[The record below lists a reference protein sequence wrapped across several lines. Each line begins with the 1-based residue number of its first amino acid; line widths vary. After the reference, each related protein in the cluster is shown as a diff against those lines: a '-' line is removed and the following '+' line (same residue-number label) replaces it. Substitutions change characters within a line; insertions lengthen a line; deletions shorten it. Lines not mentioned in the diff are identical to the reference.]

1 MAEHKG
7 KRKFREHLEA
17 LFAAS
22 GSPKPAAICSASR
35 DRLGR
40 TSLSVQRISDWRSG
54 KHIPTS
60 KLFREFLRAVDI
72 LARQRSIAL
81 PAALADPAVW
91 DRLLRAAR
99 AKTPTPAQ
107 EESRHITVGAV
118 RIPIRPVA
126 ESEPLELGVHRTSR
140 LEGAPPLPT
149 YVPRDADSTVSAQL
163 VEARETGGLVLLVGE
178 STAGKS
184 RCAFEAVRRELSDHW
199 IIAPPAASDLSPVLS
214 HISRPRPGHRK
225 WVLWLDDLDRYLLPG
240 GLDQGMLSA
249 LLEQRVV
256 VMATMRS
263 EVYGNYSER
272 ALRGMEAGVASA
284 RRLGSR
290 VLNLIEPLVLDRQW
304 SKTEMSRLRAHLAN
318 PNSDSRL
325 ADAARHHGVHGIA
338 EYLAAGPKLLKEFQT
353 TRRQPKGHPRGAAL
367 VQAAIDLARAGIST
381 PLPAETLLALSA
393 CYLAAGDAS
402 RLQAESPEQ
411 ALVWATEIQFG
422 VAGMLV
428 ATDTAEAWRPFDY
441 LVDAIASA
449 FEAAAIPDE
458 VWEAAVTHANG
469 GSELLPVGRSA
480 FRFGRLVLAERCF
493 SPLAARGGHAAMHDL
508 GFVQRERRPEHT
520 WSSWY
525 RTVSETGTPLQ
536 ARALG
541 ALHEIEGRW
550 DEAAASYERAAAQGD
565 ALTMRLRGV
574 IAQRRGQDDEAHEW
588 YVRAAKG
595 GDALAIASFS
605 KPGIYRPEMG
615 HGLGS
620 ETWDPSVEGD
630 EEDEEPWRMTAR
642 TSRILSCN
650 LEILADMAHDELDE
664 LGDQPI
670 SPNIFGIFFARL
682 PASTWGQPR
691 HWRRRVLRA
700 LDDLNED
707 IALGHSPEPR
717 CAAEELAL
725 HFALESASA
734 MTCDE
739 PDLVAELA
747 QGLPDQQGDYDWP
760 VCSDLLFQDHD
771 VLFLY
776 NPMMQGLE
784 HPDDPLNRHMGIGDL
799 RPEGWFEEFENV
811 LPRDPSR
818 GFAH

>member
-1 MAEHKG
+1 M
-7 KRKFREHLEA
+7 
-17 LFAAS
+17 
-22 GSPKPAAICSASR
+22 
-35 DRLGR
+35 
-40 TSLSVQRISDWRSG
+40 
-54 KHIPTS
+54 
-60 KLFREFLRAVDI
+60 
-72 LARQRSIAL
+72 
-81 PAALADPAVW
+81 
-91 DRLLRAAR
+91 
-99 AKTPTPAQ
+99 
-107 EESRHITVGAV
+107 
-118 RIPIRPVA
+118 
-126 ESEPLELGVHRTSR
+126 
-140 LEGAPPLPT
+140 
-149 YVPRDADSTVSAQL
+149 
-163 VEARETGGLVLLVGE
+163 EARETGGLVLLVGE

-184 RCAFEAVRRELSDHW
+184 RCAFEAVRRELPEHW
-199 IIAPPAASDLSPVLS
+199 IIAPPAASDLSPVLAHVS
-214 HISRPRPGHRK
+214 LPKPGRRR
-225 WVLWLDDLDRYLLPG
+225 WVLWLDDLDRFLLPG

-272 ALRGMEAGVASA
+272 ALRGVDAGVASV

-304 SKTEMSRLRAHLAN
+304 SDTEMGKLRAHLAN

-325 ADAARHHGVHGIA
+325 ADASHHHGVHGIA
-338 EYLAAGPKLLKEFQT
+338 EYLAAGPKLLEEFLT

-367 VQAAIDLARAGIST
+367 VQAAIDLARVGIST
-381 PLPAETLLALSA
+381 PLPAETLLELSA
-393 CYLAAGDAS
+393 CYLSAGDAS

-428 ATDTAEAWRPFDY
+428 ATDTTEAWRPFDY
-441 LVDAIASA
+441 LVDAVARA
-449 FEAAAIPDE
+449 VEATTIPNE

-493 SPLAARGGHAAMHDL
+493 SPLAARGNHVAMHDL

-520 WSSWY
+520 WPSWY

-550 DEAAASYERAAAQGD
+550 HEAAACYERAAGQGD
-565 ALTMRLRGV
+565 TLAMRLRGV
-574 IAQRRGQDDEAHEW
+574 IAQRHRQDDEAHEW
-588 YVRAAKG
+588 YVRAAEG
-595 GDALAIASFS
+595 GDAVAIAFFNE
-605 KPGIYRPEMG
+605 PGIYRPEMG
-615 HGLGS
+615 HELGS
-620 ETWDPSVEGD
+620 ETWDPNAEWD
-630 EEDEEPWRMTAR
+630 EEDEEPWQMTAR

-650 LEILADMAHDELDE
+650 LEILADMAHDELTE
-664 LGDQPI
+664 LGDQPV
-670 SPNIFGIFFARL
+670 SQNSFGIFFALL
-682 PASTWGQPR
+682 PASTWNQPR
-691 HWRRRVLRA
+691 HWRRGVLRA

-707 IALGHSPEPR
+707 ITLGRSPHPR

-725 HFALESASA
+725 HFALQSASA

-739 PDLVAELA
+739 PDLVAEFT
-747 QGLPDQQGDYDWP
+747 QGLPEQQGDYDWD

-776 NPMMQGLE
+776 DPMLQGLE
-784 HPDDPLNRHMGIGDL
+784 HPDNPLNQRMGIGDL
-799 RPEGWFEEFENV
+799 RPEGWFEEFGNTS
-811 LPRDPSR
+811 PRDPSR
-818 GFAH
+818 GFTH

>member
-1 MAEHKG
+1 MTEHRG
-7 KRKFREHLEA
+7 KLKFRERLEV
-17 LFAAS
+17 LLAAA

-60 KLFREFLRAVDI
+60 KLFRQFLRAVDT
-72 LARQRSIAL
+72 LARQRNIIL
-81 PAALADPAVW
+81 PAALADSAAW

-99 AKTPTPAQ
+99 AKNPAPAQ
-107 EESRHITVGAV
+107 EESRHITAGTVQ
-118 RIPIRPVA
+118 IPIRPVTDA
-126 ESEPLELGVHRTSR
+126 KPLELGVHRTSR
-140 LEGAPPLPT
+140 LEGAPSLPT
-149 YVPRDADSTVSAQL
+149 YVPRDVDSAVTAQL
-163 VEARETGGLVLLVGE
+163 MEARENGGLVLLVGE

-199 IIAPPAASDLSPVLS
+199 IIAPPAASELSPVLS
-214 HISRPRPGHRK
+214 HISLPKTGRRK
-225 WVLWLDDLDRYLLPG
+225 WVLWLDDLDRFLLPG

-249 LLEQRVV
+249 LLEQQVV
-256 VMATMRS
+256 VIATMRS

-272 ALRGMEAGVASA
+272 AFRGMEAGVASA

-304 SKTEMSRLRAHLAN
+304 SEAEMTRLRAHLEH
-318 PNSDSRL
+318 PDSDGRL

-338 EYLAAGPKLLKEFQT
+338 EYLAAGPKLLEEFQT
-353 TRRQPKGHPRGAAL
+353 TRRQPNGHPRGAAL

-381 PLPAETLLALSA
+381 PLHAETLLTLST
-393 CYLAAGDAS
+393 CYLTAGDAS
-402 RLQAESPEQ
+402 RLRAESPEQ
-411 ALVWATEIQFG
+411 ALIWATEIQFG

-428 ATDTAEAWRPFDY
+428 ATETAEAWRPFDY
-441 LVDAIASA
+441 LVDTTASA
-449 FEAAAIPDE
+449 VETADIPDE

-493 SPLAARGGHAAMHDL
+493 SPLAARGDHTAMHDL
-508 GFVQRERRPEHT
+508 GFVQRERRSEHT
-520 WSSWY
+520 WPSWY

-541 ALHEIEGRW
+541 ALHEVESRW
-550 DEAAASYERAAAQGD
+550 DEAASCYERAAAQGD
-565 ALTMRLRGV
+565 ILAMRLRGV
-574 IAQRRGQDDEAHEW
+574 IAQRRRQHEEAHEW
-588 YVRAAKG
+588 YVRAAEG
-595 GDALAIASFS
+595 GDAVAIASFNA
-605 KPGIYRPEMG
+605 PGIYRPEKG
-615 HGLGS
+615 LELGS
-620 ETWDPSVEGD
+620 DTWDPDLEWD
-630 EEDEEPWRMTAR
+630 EEDDEPWRMTAR

-650 LEILADMAHDELDE
+650 LQILADTAHDELDE

-670 SPNIFGIFFARL
+670 SPNSFGIFFARL

-691 HWRRRVLRA
+691 PWRRRVLRA

-707 IALGHSPEPR
+707 ITLGLSPEPR

-725 HFALESASA
+725 HFALQSASA

-739 PDLVAELA
+739 PDLVAEFTRGIPE
-747 QGLPDQQGDYDWP
+747 QRGDYDWST
-760 VCSDLLFQDHD
+760 CSDLLFQDHD

-776 NPMMQGLE
+776 DPVMQGLE
-784 HPDDPLNRHMGIGDL
+784 HPDAPLNRHMGMGDL
-799 RPEGWFEEFENV
+799 RPEGWFEEFGNV
-811 LPRDPSR
+811 SPRDPTR
-818 GFAH
+818 GFVH

>member
-1 MAEHKG
+1 MTKHKG

-17 LFAAS
+17 LFAAA

-40 TSLSVQRISDWRSG
+40 SSLSVQRISDWRSG
-54 KHIPTS
+54 KHTPTN
-60 KLFREFLRAVDI
+60 KLFREFLRAVDS
-72 LARQRSIAL
+72 LARQRNIAL

-99 AKTPTPAQ
+99 AKNPTPAQ
-107 EESRHITVGAV
+107 EESRQITVGAV
-118 RIPIRPVA
+118 RIPIRPLA
-126 ESEPLELGVHRTSR
+126 ESDPLELGVHRTSR
-140 LEGAPPLPT
+140 LEGAPPLPA

-163 VEARETGGLVLLVGE
+163 AEARETGGFVLLVGE

-184 RCAFEAVRRELSDHW
+184 RCAFEAVRRELPDHW
-199 IIAPPAASDLSPVLS
+199 IVAPPAASDLSPVLAHVS
-214 HISRPRPGHRK
+214 LPRPGHRR
-225 WVLWLDDLDRYLLPG
+225 WVLWLDDLDRFLLPG
-240 GLDQGMLSA
+240 GLDQGMFSA

-263 EVYGNYSER
+263 EMYGNYSER
-272 ALRGMEAGVASA
+272 ALRGMDADMASV

-304 SKTEMSRLRAHLAN
+304 SETEMGRLRAQLAN
-318 PNSDSRL
+318 PNSDNRL
-325 ADAARHHGVHGIA
+325 ADAAHHHGVHGIA
-338 EYLAAGPKLLKEFQT
+338 EYLAAGPKLLEEFLT

-381 PLPAETLLALSA
+381 PLPAKTLLDLST
-393 CYLAAGDAS
+393 CYLSAGDAS

-411 ALVWATEIQFG
+411 ALVWATETQFG

-428 ATDTAEAWRPFDY
+428 ATDTTEAWRPFDY
-441 LVDAIASA
+441 LVDAVASA
-449 FEAAAIPDE
+449 VEATAIPDE
-458 VWEAAVTHANG
+458 VWEAAVTHADG

-493 SPLAARGGHAAMHDL
+493 SPLAARGNHIAMHDL

-520 WSSWY
+520 WPSWY

-541 ALHEIEGRW
+541 ALHEVEGRW
-550 DEAAASYERAAAQGD
+550 DEAAACYERAAGQGD
-565 ALTMRLRGV
+565 ALAMRLRAV
-574 IAQRRGQDDEAHEW
+574 IAQRHGQNDEAHEW
-588 YVRAAKG
+588 YVRAAEG
-595 GDALAIASFS
+595 GDAVATAFFN
-605 KPGIYRPEMG
+605 KPRIYQPEMG
-615 HGLGS
+615 HELGS
-620 ETWDPSVEGD
+620 ETWDPNTEWD
-630 EEDEEPWRMTAR
+630 EEDEELWQMTAR

-650 LEILADMAHDELDE
+650 LEILADMAHDELNE

-670 SPNIFGIFFARL
+670 SPNSFGIFFALL
-682 PASTWGQPR
+682 PASTWNQPR
-691 HWRRRVLRA
+691 RWRRRVLRA

-707 IALGHSPEPR
+707 ITLGHPPEPR

-734 MTCDE
+734 MTRDQ
-739 PDLVAELA
+739 PDLVAEFT
-747 QGLPDQQGDYDWP
+747 QGLPEQQGDYDWD

-776 NPMMQGLE
+776 DPMMQGLE
-784 HPDDPLNRHMGIGDL
+784 HPDNPLNQRMGIGDL
-799 RPEGWFEEFENV
+799 RPEGWFEEFHNV
-811 LPRDPSR
+811 PPRDPSR
-818 GFAH
+818 GFTH

>member
-1 MAEHKG
+1 MAEHTG

-17 LFAAS
+17 LFAAT

-54 KHIPTS
+54 KHIPTN
-60 KLFREFLRAVDI
+60 KLFREFLRAVDT
-72 LARQRSIAL
+72 LARQRNIAL
-81 PAALADPAVW
+81 PSALADPAVW
-91 DRLLRAAR
+91 DRLLRSAR

-107 EESRHITVGAV
+107 EESRHITVGAI
-118 RIPIRPVA
+118 RIPILPVA
-126 ESEPLELGVHRTSR
+126 DAQPLELGVHRTSR

-149 YVPRDADSTVSAQL
+149 YVPRDADSAVSAQL
-163 VEARETGGLVLLVGE
+163 VEARENGGLVLLVGE

-214 HISRPRPGHRK
+214 HISLPRPARRK
-225 WVLWLDDLDRYLLPG
+225 WVLWLDDLDHFLLPG

-256 VMATMRS
+256 VMATIRS
-263 EVYGNYSER
+263 EAYGNYSER
-272 ALRGMEAGVASA
+272 ALRGTEAGAASA

-290 VLNLIEPLVLDRQW
+290 VLNLIDPLILDRQW
-304 SKTEMSRLRAHLAN
+304 SKAEMSRLRAHLAN
-318 PNSDSRL
+318 PNPDMRL

-338 EYLAAGPKLLKEFQT
+338 EYLAAGPKLLEEFLT
-353 TRRQPKGHPRGAAL
+353 ARRQPKGHPRGAAL

-381 PLPAETLLALSA
+381 PLPTETLLALSTY
-393 CYLAAGDAS
+393 YLSAGEAS
-402 RLQAESPEQ
+402 RLRAESSEQ
-411 ALVWATEIQFG
+411 ALMWATEIQFG

-441 LVDAIASA
+441 LVDATASA
-449 FEAAAIPDE
+449 VEAADIPDE

-493 SPLAARGGHAAMHDL
+493 SPLAARGDHIAMHDL
-508 GFVQRERRPEHT
+508 GFVQRERRPKHT

-525 RTVSETGTPLQ
+525 RAVCETGTPLQ
-536 ARALG
+536 ARVLG
-541 ALHEIEGRW
+541 VLHEIEGRW
-550 DEAAASYERAAAQGD
+550 DEAAACYERAAAQED
-565 ALTMRLRGV
+565 ALAMRLRGV
-574 IAQRRGQDDEAHEW
+574 IAQRRGQNDEAHEW
-588 YVRAAKG
+588 YVRAAEG
-595 GDALAIASFS
+595 GDAVSIASFNE
-605 KPGIYRPEMG
+605 PGIYRPEEG
-615 HGLGS
+615 HELGS
-620 ETWDPSVEGD
+620 ETWDPDIEWD
-630 EEDEEPWRMTAR
+630 EQGEEPWQMTPR
-642 TSRILSCN
+642 TSRMLSCN

-670 SPNIFGIFFARL
+670 SPKGFGIFFACL
-682 PASTWGQPR
+682 PASTWSQSR
-691 HWRRRVLRA
+691 SWRRRVLRA

-707 IALGHSPEPR
+707 IALGRSPEPR
-717 CAAEELAL
+717 CTAEELAL
-725 HFALESASA
+725 HFALQSASA

-739 PDLVAELA
+739 PDLVAEFTR
-747 QGLPDQQGDYDWP
+747 GLPEQRGDYDWP
-760 VCSDLLFQDHD
+760 ICSDLLFQDHD

-776 NPMMQGLE
+776 DPAMQGLE
-784 HPDDPLNRHMGIGDL
+784 HPDDPLNRRMGIGDL
-799 RPEGWFEEFENV
+799 RPEGWFEEFGNMP
-811 LPRDPSR
+811 PRDPTR
-818 GFAH
+818 GFVH

>member
-1 MAEHKG
+1 M
-7 KRKFREHLEA
+7 
-17 LFAAS
+17 
-22 GSPKPAAICSASR
+22 
-35 DRLGR
+35 
-40 TSLSVQRISDWRSG
+40 
-54 KHIPTS
+54 
-60 KLFREFLRAVDI
+60 
-72 LARQRSIAL
+72 
-81 PAALADPAVW
+81 
-91 DRLLRAAR
+91 
-99 AKTPTPAQ
+99 
-107 EESRHITVGAV
+107 
-118 RIPIRPVA
+118 
-126 ESEPLELGVHRTSR
+126 
-140 LEGAPPLPT
+140 
-149 YVPRDADSTVSAQL
+149 
-163 VEARETGGLVLLVGE
+163 
-178 STAGKS
+178 
-184 RCAFEAVRRELSDHW
+184 
-199 IIAPPAASDLSPVLS
+199 
-214 HISRPRPGHRK
+214 
-225 WVLWLDDLDRYLLPG
+225 LWLDDLDRFLLPG

-272 ALRGMEAGVASA
+272 ALRGMDADVASV

-304 SKTEMSRLRAHLAN
+304 SETEMGRLRAHLAN
-318 PNSDSRL
+318 PNYDSRL

-338 EYLAAGPKLLKEFQT
+338 EYLAAGPKLLEEFLT

-367 VQAAIDLARAGIST
+367 VQAAIDLARTGIST
-381 PLPAETLLALSA
+381 PLPAETLLDLST
-393 CYLAAGDAS
+393 CYLSAGDAS

-428 ATDTAEAWRPFDY
+428 ATDTTEAWRPFDY
-441 LVDAIASA
+441 LVDAVASA
-449 FEAAAIPDE
+449 VEATAIPDE

-493 SPLAARGGHAAMHDL
+493 SPLATRGDHVAMHDL

-525 RTVSETGTPLQ
+525 QTVSETGTPLQ

-550 DEAAASYERAAAQGD
+550 DDAAACYERAAGQGD

-574 IAQRRGQDDEAHEW
+574 IAQRHRQNDEAHEW
-588 YVRAAKG
+588 YVRAAEG
-595 GDALAIASFS
+595 GDSVAIAFFNE
-605 KPGIYRPEMG
+605 PGIYRPEMG
-615 HGLGS
+615 HELS
-620 ETWDPSVEGD
+620 SKTWNPNIEWD
-630 EEDEEPWRMTAR
+630 EEEEEEPWQMTAR

-650 LEILADMAHDELDE
+650 LEILADMAHEELDE

-670 SPNIFGIFFARL
+670 SPNSFGIFFARL
-682 PASTWGQPR
+682 PASTWNQPR
-691 HWRRRVLRA
+691 RWRRRVLRA

-707 IALGHSPEPR
+707 ITLGHPPEPR
-717 CAAEELAL
+717 CATEELAL

-739 PDLVAELA
+739 PDLVAEFT
-747 QGLPDQQGDYDWP
+747 QGLPGQQGDYDWD
-760 VCSDLLFQDHD
+760 VCSCLLFQDHD

-776 NPMMQGLE
+776 DPRMQGLE
-784 HPDDPLNRHMGIGDL
+784 HPDNPLNQRMGIGDL
-799 RPEGWFEEFENV
+799 RPEGWFEEFGNV

-818 GFAH
+818 GFTH

>member
-1 MAEHKG
+1 MTEHKG
-7 KRKFREHLEA
+7 KRKFRERLEA
-17 LFAAS
+17 LFAAA

-40 TSLSVQRISDWRSG
+40 SSLSVQRISDWRSG
-54 KHIPTS
+54 KHTPTN
-60 KLFREFLRAVDI
+60 KLFREFLRAVDS
-72 LARQRSIAL
+72 LARQRNIAL

-91 DRLLRAAR
+91 DRLLRVAR

-107 EESRHITVGAV
+107 EESRQITVGAV

-126 ESEPLELGVHRTSR
+126 ESDPAELGVHRTSR

-163 VEARETGGLVLLVGE
+163 AEARETGGFVLLVGE

-199 IIAPPAASDLSPVLS
+199 IVAPPAASDLSPVLAHVS
-214 HISRPRPGHRK
+214 LPRPGHRR
-225 WVLWLDDLDRYLLPG
+225 WVLWLDDLDRFLLPG

-272 ALRGMEAGVASA
+272 ALRGMNADVASI

-290 VLNLIEPLVLDRQW
+290 ILNLIEPLVLDRQW
-304 SKTEMSRLRAHLAN
+304 SETEMGRLHAHLEH

-325 ADAARHHGVHGIA
+325 ADAAHHHGVHGIA
-338 EYLAAGPKLLKEFQT
+338 EYLAAGPKLLEEFLT

-381 PLPAETLLALSA
+381 PLPAETLLELST
-393 CYLAAGDAS
+393 CYLSAGDAS
-402 RLQAESPEQ
+402 RLRAESPEQ

-428 ATDTAEAWRPFDY
+428 ATDTPEAWRPFDY
-441 LVDAIASA
+441 LVDAVASA
-449 FEAAAIPDE
+449 VEATAIPDE

-493 SPLAARGGHAAMHDL
+493 SPLAARGNHVAMHDL

-525 RTVSETGTPLQ
+525 RIVSERGTPLQ
-536 ARALG
+536 ARSLG

-550 DEAAASYERAAAQGD
+550 DEAAACYERAAGQGD
-565 ALTMRLRGV
+565 ALAMRLRGV
-574 IAQRRGQDDEAHEW
+574 IAQRHRQVDEAHEW
-588 YVRAAKG
+588 YVRAAEG
-595 GDALAIASFS
+595 GDAVAIASFN
-605 KPGIYRPEMG
+605 KPGIYRPETG
-615 HGLGS
+615 NELGS
-620 ETWDPSVEGD
+620 TTWDPNVEWD
-630 EEDEEPWRMTAR
+630 EEDEEPWQMTAR

-650 LEILADMAHDELDE
+650 LEILADMAHNELDE

-670 SPNIFGIFFARL
+670 SPNSFGIFFALL
-682 PASTWGQPR
+682 PASTWNQPR

-707 IALGHSPEPR
+707 ITLGHSPQPR

-739 PDLVAELA
+739 PDLVAEFT
-747 QGLPDQQGDYDWP
+747 QGLPEQQGDYDWG

-776 NPMMQGLE
+776 DPMMQGLE
-784 HPDDPLNRHMGIGDL
+784 HPDNPLNQRMGIGDL
-799 RPEGWFEEFENV
+799 RPERWFEEFGNV
-811 LPRDPSR
+811 SPRDPSR
-818 GFAH
+818 GFTH

>member
-7 KRKFREHLEA
+7 KRKFRDHLET
-17 LFAAS
+17 LFTAA
-22 GSPKPAAICSASR
+22 GAPKPATICSTSR

-40 TSLSVQRISDWRSG
+40 SSLSAQRISDWRTG
-54 KHIPTS
+54 KHIPTN
-60 KLFREFLRAVDI
+60 KLFRDFLRAVDI
-72 LARQRSIAL
+72 LARQRNITL
-81 PAALADPAVW
+81 PATLADPAVW

-99 AKTPTPAQ
+99 TKDPTSA
-107 EESRHITVGAV
+107 EGKSRHISAGAV

-126 ESEPLELGVHRTSR
+126 ESDPLELGVHRTSR
-140 LEGAPPLPT
+140 LEGASPLPA

-163 VEARETGGLVLLVGE
+163 VEAREAGGLVLLVGE

-184 RCAFEAVRRELSDHW
+184 RCAFEAARRVLPEHW
-199 IIAPPAASDLSPVLS
+199 IIAPPAASDLSPVLA
-214 HISRPRPGHRK
+214 HISQTRPGRRK
-225 WVLWLDDLDRYLLPG
+225 WVLWLDDLDRFLLPG

-256 VMATMRS
+256 VLATMRS
-263 EVYGNYSER
+263 EAYGNYSER
-272 ALRGMEAGVASA
+272 ALRGMETDVASV

-304 SKTEMSRLRAHLAN
+304 SETEMGRLRSHLAN
-318 PNSDSRL
+318 PNFDSRL
-325 ADAARHHGVHGIA
+325 ADAAHHHGVHGIA
-338 EYLAAGPKLLKEFQT
+338 EYLAAGPKLLEEFLT
-353 TRRQPKGHPRGAAL
+353 TRRRPKGHPRGAAL

-381 PLPAETLLALSA
+381 PLPAGTLLELST
-393 CYLAAGDAS
+393 CYLSAGDAS
-402 RLQAESPEQ
+402 RLHTESPEQ

-428 ATDTAEAWRPFDY
+428 ATDTTEAWRPFDY
-441 LVDAIASA
+441 LVDAVANA
-449 FEAAAIPDE
+449 VEATAIPDE

-480 FRFGRLVLAERCF
+480 FRFGRLALAERCF
-493 SPLAARGGHAAMHDL
+493 SPLAARGNHVAMHDL

-550 DEAAASYERAAAQGD
+550 DEAAACYERAASQGD
-565 ALTMRLRGV
+565 ALAMRLRGV
-574 IAQRRGQDDEAHEW
+574 IAQRHRQDDEAHGW
-588 YVRAAKG
+588 YIRAAES
-595 GDALAIASFS
+595 GDAVATAFFNE
-605 KPGIYRPEMG
+605 PVIYRPEMG
-615 HGLGS
+615 HELGS
-620 ETWDPSVEGD
+620 ETWDPNVEWD
-630 EEDEEPWRMTAR
+630 EEDEEPWQMTAR

-650 LEILADMAHDELDE
+650 LEILADMAHDELNE
-664 LGDQPI
+664 LGDKPV
-670 SPNIFGIFFARL
+670 SPNSFGIFFALL
-682 PASTWGQPR
+682 PASTWNQPR

-707 IALGHSPEPR
+707 IILGRSPEPR

-725 HFALESASA
+725 HFALASASA
-734 MTCDE
+734 MTLDE
-739 PDLVAELA
+739 PDLVAEFT
-747 QGLPDQQGDYDWP
+747 QGLPEQQGDYDWD

-776 NPMMQGLE
+776 DPRMQGLE
-784 HPDDPLNRHMGIGDL
+784 HPDNPLNRHMRIGDL
-799 RPEGWFEEFENV
+799 RPEGWFEEFGNV
-811 LPRDPSR
+811 PPRDPSR
-818 GFAH
+818 GFKH